1 MVPGARKAGIGGP
14 DRRPARA
21 SATMPNPC
29 PPAPPGQR
37 AKGWALVRRGLALAA
52 GGAAA
57 RAQAAGRGCGSLEC
71 SQRSAAVAITAAVM
85 VLVLKLALDRRARQE
100 GRDDIRAVDMALLRA
115 LVGLLVAWLAHL
127 LVVAVVNATTG
138 DWLHTPWWD
147 RLLYSTPVSAAALW
161 TFVTRSP
168 WPR

>member
-14 DRRPARA
+14 DRRSARA

-52 GGAAA
+52 GGAAP
-57 RAQAAGRGCGSLEC
+57 RAQAVGMGCGSLEC

-138 DWLHTPWWD
+138 DWLHTPWWA